1 MMTLNQIK
9 QAVEQGHT
17 VHWKTNAYKLWKD
30 SRGNWWVNSVTGFVT
45 PLKGHKTED
54 FYLAQG
60 KAEATGTSS
69 RPTD

>member
-17 VHWKTNAYKLWKD
+17 VHWKTNAYTLWKD

-54 FYLAQG
+54 FFLAKG
-60 KAEATGTSS
+60 AANPPETLPLPKE
-69 RPTD
+69 